1 MVLDNEGKTISKMK
15 AKINFINKYP
25 KILEPEVDIDNDD
38 LFLEAAVLL
47 QGNQGLFYVGN

>member
-1 MVLDNEGKTISKMK
+1 MLDNEGKTISKMK